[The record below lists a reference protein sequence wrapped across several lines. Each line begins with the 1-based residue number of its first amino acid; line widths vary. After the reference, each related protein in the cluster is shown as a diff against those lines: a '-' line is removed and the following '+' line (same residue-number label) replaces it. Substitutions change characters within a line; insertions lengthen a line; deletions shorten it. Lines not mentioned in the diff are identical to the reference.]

1 MSKGQQVEIYTE
13 VSDGQGDVKSA
24 WIPGT
29 VAEVVEVQP
38 GFKAHGCSSGVIVNA
53 SDCAYKDKNIFVSD
67 DMVST
72 VLR

>member
-13 VSDGQGDVKSA
+13 VSDGQGDVTSA

-29 VAEVVEVQP
+29 VTGFVEVQQ
-38 GFKAHGCSSGVIVNA
+38 GFKAHGCSNGVVVNA
-53 SDCAYKDKNIFVSD
+53 PDCAYKDKNIFVSD
-67 DMVST
+67 DLVST